1 MKHILSVAALMLSA
15 HAVAESTY
23 VVGVE
28 DARFMPHYS
37 LDAQGEYQGF
47 ARELLDAFAEESG
60 ARLIY
65 RPLPVDE
72 LLPALLTGRVD
83 FKYPD
88 NPGWSGSAKADHRL
102 HYSQAAVS
110 YVDGVMVAPRRAGL
124 GVEQLKRLA
133 VVDGWTPKGYEARI
147 DAGQVLLVGSSDLP
161 RMIRQ
166 AMLKDTDGA
175 YYNIVVAM
183 HYLNNVRTA
192 PGALVFEPKLPHT
205 RGTYH
210 LSSVQHPELIQRFD
224 RFLNERRGFIAA
236 LKNEHKVEIDPD
248 SEYIGMEQWKVDFLE
263 RQKAKKTASD

>member
-1 MKHILSVAALMLSA
+1 MKHFLAGAALMLSA

-37 LDAQGEYQGF
+37 VDTQGQYQGF
-47 ARELLDAFAEESG
+47 ARELLDAFAEDSG
-60 ARLIY
+60 VRLIY

-72 LLPALLTGRVD
+72 LLPALLAGSVD

-88 NPGWSGSAKADHRL
+88 NPGWSGADKADHPL

-124 GVEQLKRLA
+124 DVQQLKRLA

-183 HYLNNVRTA
+183 HYLNNVRTK

-210 LSSVQHPELIQRFD
+210 LSSVRHPELIQRFD
-224 RFLNERRGFIAA
+224 RFLGERRGFIAA
-236 LKNEHKVEIDPD
+236 LKNEHKVEVDPD
-248 SEYIGMEQWKVDFLE
+248 SEYVGVEQWKVEFME
-263 RQKAKKTASD
+263 RQKAKKMAAD